1 MATTPGSRRRDTDIT
16 GDDRSTL
23 NPMQQPLGSMD
34 LPGSRTAD
42 NNEVNMRPGETVR
55 GTGNL
60 GVNAARTT
68 TAARTGRGF
77 TGTFLVVAVVLVA
90 AFLIALYFGNSHTNI
105 ATGNGTGQAPIAN
118 STSGSTTDTTGSTT
132 VPVQPIAP
140 AGSGTTTG
148 GTTAP
153 SNP

>member
-1 MATTPGSRRRDTDIT
+1 MATTPGSRQRDTDTT

-34 LPGSRTAD
+34 LPGSRTVDTNAVD
-42 NNEVNMRPGETVR
+42 MRPGETVR

-60 GVNAARTT
+60 GSTSARTVAARS
-68 TAARTGRGF
+68 GRGF

-90 AFLIALYFGNSHTNI
+90 AFLIALNFGNTHTNL
-105 ATGNGTGQAPIAN
+105 ATGNGAGQAPIAN
-118 STSGSTTDTTGSTT
+118 SSGGSSDDTTGSTT
-132 VPVQPIAP
+132 LPVQPTAP

-148 GTTAP
+148 GSTAP